1 MDYNIIVRGTPKS
14 VHSSPRSR
22 NTWKSHV
29 ATRASSEFSAPLEGN
44 DLRVKIT
51 VFYNGV
57 PTFDADN
64 VSKPICD
71 AMCGIAYHDD
81 NQIMERIVRMKSLD
95 GAYRI
100 KGVPRELAVAMSDG
114 DNFVWIAISRV
125 GREVVNL

>member
-1 MDYNIIVRGTPKS
+1 MVYNIIVKGTPKS

-22 NTWKSHV
+22 MTWKSQV
-29 ATRASSEFSAPLEGN
+29 AVRASSEFHSPLEGN

-71 AMCGIAYHDD
+71 AMCGVAYHDD
-81 NQIMERIVRMKSLD
+81 NQIMERIVRMRSLD

-114 DNFVWIAISRV
+114 ENFVWIAISRV